1 MILFFWCHT
10 LLTFYLL
17 PTLKDIQYMC
27 IKEASVPIQVAMEVM
42 DQVVLVNTQELEE
55 LVPNRLKQVIAVY

>member
-1 MILFFWCHT
+1 
-10 LLTFYLL
+10 
-17 PTLKDIQYMC
+17 MC

-55 LVPNRLKQVIAVY
+55 LVPNPLKQVIAVY